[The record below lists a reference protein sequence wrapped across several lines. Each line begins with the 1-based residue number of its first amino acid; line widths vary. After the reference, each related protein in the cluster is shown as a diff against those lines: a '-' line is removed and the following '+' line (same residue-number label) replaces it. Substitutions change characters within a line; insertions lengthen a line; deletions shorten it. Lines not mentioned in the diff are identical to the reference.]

1 MAVFLTARFFERV
14 IKEKLSRCL
23 SKIAKSFVLYLSEII
38 REKFRLILLFTT
50 NSSKLHD
57 YFRSRPRNVRADAA
71 LSVTMG
77 AATLPESPP
86 PPQALR
92 IYISVWIT
100 LDYQYGRH
108 ERRTRGN
115 RASDSWRERE
125 KDGEKRRKRM
135 DRGREMVE
143 MAVLVGWSTT
153 TTGGGVVEVDACG
166 HCDPSERVN
175 RKHKFNRFHPL
186 LRALWRHRISH

>member
-86 PPQALR
+86 PPR
-92 IYISVWIT
+92 HYEYISLFGLHSTTNTVDT
-100 LDYQYGRH
+100 SAAH
-108 ERRTRGN
+108 AETERAIAEG
-115 RASDSWRERE
+115 
-125 KDGEKRRKRM
+125 
-135 DRGREMVE
+135 RGRK
-143 MAVLVGWSTT
+143 MARREERGWI
-153 TTGGGVVEVDACG
+153 
-166 HCDPSERVN
+166 ERG
-175 RKHKFNRFHPL
+175 R
-186 LRALWRHRISH
+186 W

>member
-1 MAVFLTARFFERV
+1 MPLQDCEIVRIIFIRDNSRKVSSYFTFHDKTRVNYTIISDLGPKTYALTRRCP
-14 IKEKLSRCL
+14 SRWAPQPCP
-23 SKIAKSFVLYLSEII
+23 S
-38 REKFRLILLFTT
+38 
-50 NSSKLHD
+50 
-57 YFRSRPRNVRADAA
+57 P
-71 LSVTMG
+71 
-77 AATLPESPP
+77 PP